1 MEIIYEMIKQSMRL
15 YSLQEINV
23 MFDKGEITPEF
34 KEYLE
39 IAPESVKVWIKTRQ
53 GAEYADEIMSA
64 DVKVS
69 AKDYP
74 LQEKRGDIA
83 SSVDV
88 KEGVSAG
95 IDSIAEAMTDDSGQI
110 ENSETVLIAAR
121 DKNTEQQSK
130 LQGSNDAEIYEETV
144 TLTGDTEPSW
154 KQDKEELKNNP
165 YAKLKFTKRIYVQR
179 LIIHE
184 QVNTSCEKHMMPYTD
199 IQVLIQLRKGK
210 YSLVT
215 LCCPMCK
222 KLYMD
227 EERYNGMRSLF
238 KKKQM
243 DYEWIPSREE

>member
-1 MEIIYEMIKQSMRL
+1 MIKQSIRL

-39 IAPESVKVWIKTRQ
+39 IAPESVQVWIKTRQ

-64 DVKVS
+64 EMKVS

-74 LQEKRGDIA
+74 LQEKRDDIA
-83 SSVDV
+83 SSFDV

-95 IDSIAEAMTDDSGQI
+95 IDSVAETMADDSGQI
-110 ENSETVLIAAR
+110 ENSETISIAAR
-121 DKNTEQQSK
+121 DNNTEHQFR
-130 LQGSNDAEIYEETV
+130 LQVSNDAEIYEETV
-144 TLTGDTEPSW
+144 TLTDDTESSW

-165 YAKLKFTKRIYVQR
+165 YAKLKFTKRIYVQC

-184 QVNTSCEKHMMPYTD
+184 QINTNCEKHMMPYTD
-199 IQVLIQLRKGK
+199 IQVLIQLRKGR

-215 LCCPMCK
+215 SCCPMCK

-227 EERYNGMRSLF
+227 KERYNGMKSLF